1 MGAVR
6 LEWTME
12 EFYATGG
19 VVSFTDRVAFAL
31 GIHASEI
38 KIVAVY
44 EGSVVIEYLIMAE
57 KNDRTESQ
65 TLKKLNTMMTGL
77 IQSEGAA

>member
-1 MGAVR
+1 
-6 LEWTME
+6 
-12 EFYATGG
+12 
-19 VVSFTDRVAFAL
+19 VVWFTDRVAFVL